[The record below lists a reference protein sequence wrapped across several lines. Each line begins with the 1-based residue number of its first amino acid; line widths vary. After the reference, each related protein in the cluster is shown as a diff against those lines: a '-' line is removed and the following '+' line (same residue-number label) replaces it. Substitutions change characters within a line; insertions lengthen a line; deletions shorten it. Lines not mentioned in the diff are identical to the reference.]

1 MPPNFVRLDTTLPDV
16 ARLVT
21 AMVQARNAV
30 ERRSWWRPRGEITAG
45 RSDHGTLTANQIRRH
60 CRQPIVLTI
69 RPAIFDR
76 SVLSLGVAVYLESL
90 AEHSHQVCSF
100 AGSSRVEKPDHRHCR
115 LLRARC
121 ERPRHRRAAEKR
133 YELAALRVEPAG
145 LPRRA
150 MSVADR
156 PDRRFS
162 APSVCR
168 RGVGKS
174 LRHT

>member
-45 RSDHGTLTANQIRRH
+45 RSDHGHLTANQIRRH

-76 SVLSLGVAVYLESL
+76 YVLSLGVAVYLESL

-121 ERPRHRRAAEKR
+121 ERP
-133 YELAALRVEPAG
+133 P
-145 LPRRA
+145 PRRREA
-150 MSVADR
+150 I
-156 PDRRFS
+156 
-162 APSVCR
+162 
-168 RGVGKS
+168 
-174 LRHT
+174 